1 MSSIGDGGVTMEWI
15 NYHHLLYFWM
25 VAREGSVARA
35 AERLLLAQ
43 PTISSQLH
51 KLEESLGHRLFK
63 RVGRNLVLT
72 EMGQT
77 VYRYADEIFAIGRE
91 LQDVVK
97 GGAQGA
103 PRRLHVGI
111 ADAVPKLI
119 AYKLLEPAL
128 TLAEPVHLVCLEDK
142 HEKLLADLSVQGIDL
157 VIADCPA
164 PPTVKVR
171 AFNHLLGESGLSVFG
186 STQLAAKY
194 KPGFPSSLHD
204 APFLLPSNNSATR
217 RLVDQWFRHKGVHVI
232 VRAEFDD
239 TALMK
244 AFGEAGVGLFIGS
257 TVLERE
263 ISSQYQVEVIGRLD
277 EVQERFYAI
286 TVDRKLRH
294 PAVVAISE
302 SARHLL
308 FHPSGGSSQAIAA
321 R

>member
-1 MSSIGDGGVTMEWI
+1 MEWI

-72 EMGQT
+72 EMGHT

-97 GGAQGA
+97 GGAQGS

-128 TLAEPVHLVCLEDK
+128 SLPEPVHLVCLEDK
-142 HEKLLADLSVQGIDL
+142 HERLLAELSVQGIDM
-157 VIADCPA
+157 VIADSPA

-171 AFNHLLGESGLSVFG
+171 AFNHLLGESGLTVFG
-186 STQLAAKY
+186 RSDLAAQY
-194 KPGFPSSLHD
+194 SAGFPHSLND

-217 RLVDQWFRHKGVHVI
+217 RLIDQWFRQQGIRVV

-244 AFGEAGVGLFIGS
+244 AFAEAGVGLFFGS
-257 TVLERE
+257 TVLENE
-263 ISSQYQVEVIGRLD
+263 IGNQVQVQAIGRLD
-277 EVQERFYAI
+277 DVQERFYAI

-294 PAVVAISE
+294 PAIVAISE
-302 SARHLL
+302 AARNHL
-308 FHPSGGSSQAIAA
+308 FHPPGASSQASAA

>member
-1 MSSIGDGGVTMEWI
+1 
-15 NYHHLLYFWM
+15 
-25 VAREGSVARA
+25 
-35 AERLLLAQ
+35 
-43 PTISSQLH
+43 
-51 KLEESLGHRLFK
+51 
-63 RVGRNLVLT
+63 
-72 EMGQT
+72 
-77 VYRYADEIFAIGRE
+77 
-91 LQDVVK
+91 
-97 GGAQGA
+97 
-103 PRRLHVGI
+103 VGI

-128 TLAEPVHLVCLEDK
+128 TLPEPVHLVCLEDK
-142 HEKLLADLSVQGIDL
+142 HERLLADLSVQGIDM

-171 AFNHLLGESGLSVFG
+171 AFNHLLGESGLTVFG
-186 STQLAAKY
+186 RSQLAAKY
-194 KPGFPSSLHD
+194 KPGFPGSLND

-217 RLVDQWFRHKGVHVI
+217 RLVDQWFRQKGVHVV

-263 ISSQYQVEVIGRLD
+263 ISAQFQVEIIGRLD
-277 EVQERFYAI
+277 DVQERFYAI

-302 SARHLL
+302 SARHRL
-308 FHPSGGSSQAIAA
+308 FQPSGGSSQAIAA